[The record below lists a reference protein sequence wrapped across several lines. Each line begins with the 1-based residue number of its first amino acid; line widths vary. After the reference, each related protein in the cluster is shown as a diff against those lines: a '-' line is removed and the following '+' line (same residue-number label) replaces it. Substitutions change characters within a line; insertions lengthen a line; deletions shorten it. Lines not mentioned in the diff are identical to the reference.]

1 MIQNKIPIITLLLFF
16 VLSTQLVLAQNY
28 WEPITNFTGYVSTEF
43 NYFDEL
49 EEYDVNYG
57 AAVSE
62 AGILMTYQ
70 PASTFTI
77 KGVFVYRPGYDF
89 DKMLNE
95 AYGEYSFS
103 SELNFKI
110 GRFLTSLSPMNT
122 YYYAPVNTS
131 ATLPIIITNNENFP
145 LNIDG
150 ASVNGSFGNDFKL
163 NYDAFAGGY
172 TNSTWKRTGAIGFF
186 GREVPYFKNQ
196 IDSQNTIDDSYNG
209 TYNVA
214 VGGRIGVSYKTL
226 VDVGVGIFQP
236 KKEKLPLSVRLPS
249 NALYQGS
256 PATTVIAPTGFERP
270 TWGFNSK
277 IQYGNTTVNAEY
289 WNGDLKTD
297 DIKYDFTGDGNKTL
311 LSEGDD
317 VVLKGTFVQISQK
330 VNKFTP
336 YARYEFQHTNDIK
349 FRRYS
354 AGLNFKPGFTKTIK
368 LEYVHYNHDSSN
380 INGIVA
386 AVIYSF

>member
-172 TNSTWKRTGAIGFF
+172 TNSTWKRT
-186 GREVPYFKNQ
+186 
-196 IDSQNTIDDSYNG
+196 
-209 TYNVA
+209 
-214 VGGRIGVSYKTL
+214 
-226 VDVGVGIFQP
+226 
-236 KKEKLPLSVRLPS
+236 
-249 NALYQGS
+249 
-256 PATTVIAPTGFERP
+256 
-270 TWGFNSK
+270 
-277 IQYGNTTVNAEY
+277 
-289 WNGDLKTD
+289 
-297 DIKYDFTGDGNKTL
+297 
-311 LSEGDD
+311 
-317 VVLKGTFVQISQK
+317 
-330 VNKFTP
+330 
-336 YARYEFQHTNDIK
+336 
-349 FRRYS
+349 
-354 AGLNFKPGFTKTIK
+354 
-368 LEYVHYNHDSSN
+368 
-380 INGIVA
+380 
-386 AVIYSF
+386 